1 MENGTIQRQNSR
13 DGSISLV
20 EFQSYA
26 FDLSQL
32 TKAGATA
39 SYSPTERPTSEL
51 VNPDPNDPLYKRYP
65 ERFRSELH
73 DRLSAPLY
81 ALVFALVPLAFIGQA
96 RTSRQ
101 GRGAAITASVLTAV
115 GIRGL
120 AFLLAGMAAASPVW
134 LPYLYGLPLVAAAL
148 SLLIAFGVL
157 RPRLPRWMVAL
168 YEIAVAPITSRID
181 RSTARRT

>member
-1 MENGTIQRQNSR
+1 
-13 DGSISLV
+13 
-20 EFQSYA
+20 
-26 FDLSQL
+26 
-32 TKAGATA
+32 
-39 SYSPTERPTSEL
+39 
-51 VNPDPNDPLYKRYP
+51 
-65 ERFRSELH
+65 
-73 DRLSAPLY
+73 
-81 ALVFALVPLAFIGQA
+81 
-96 RTSRQ
+96 
-101 GRGAAITASVLTAV
+101 VLTAV